1 MTEDAAKT
9 FDPKGPLDPSRALVP
24 AVVRVN
30 THLVKRGFWPKIRR
44 LARRIPFA
52 EDAVALWFCA
62 RDAATPT
69 GTKAMLMAALAYFVV
84 PTDVLPDWF
93 AGLGFT
99 DDAAVIA
106 AAIGLAGRAIKPAHR
121 EAAKA
126 LLDRFVAED

>member
-1 MTEDAAKT
+1 MTKAAKG
-9 FDPKGPLDPSRALVP
+9 FDPNGPLDPSRALVP
-24 AVVRVN
+24 AVIRVN
-30 THLVKRGFWPKIRR
+30 TETVRRGFWPKVTR
-44 LARRIPFA
+44 LAGRIPFA
-52 EDAVALWFCA
+52 NDAVALWFTA
-62 RDAATPT
+62 RDASTPI

-106 AAIGLAGRAIKPAHR
+106 AAIGIAGRAIKPAHR

-126 LLDRFVAED
+126 LLDRLSRD

>member
-1 MTEDAAKT
+1 MAGGDAKG
-9 FDPKGPLDPSRALVP
+9 FDPQGPLDPGRALVP

-30 THLVKRGFWPKIRR
+30 TQIVRRGFWPKIRK
-44 LARRIPFA
+44 LARSIPFA
-52 EDAVALWFCA
+52 DDAVALWFCA

-69 GTKAMLMAALAYFVV
+69 GTKAMLAAALAYFVL

-106 AAIGLAGRAIKPAHR
+106 AAVGLAGRAIKPAHR
-121 EAAKA
+121 QAAKA
-126 LLDRFVAED
+126 LLDRFAASD

>member
-1 MTEDAAKT
+1 MAAKG
-9 FDPKGPLDPSRALVP
+9 FDPNGPLDPSRALVP

-30 THLVKRGFWPKIRR
+30 TQTVRRGFWPKIRK
-44 LARRIPFA
+44 LAPRIPFA
-52 EDAVALWFCA
+52 GDAVALWFCA

-93 AGLGFT
+93 VGLGFT

-106 AAIGLAGRAIKPAHR
+106 AAIGIAGRAIKPVHR

-126 LLDRFVAED
+126 LLARMAED

>member
-1 MTEDAAKT
+1 MTKAAKG
-9 FDPKGPLDPSRALVP
+9 FDPNGPLDPSRALVP

-30 THLVKRGFWPKIRR
+30 TQTVKRGFWPKIRK
-44 LARRIPFA
+44 LAPRIPFA
-52 EDAVALWFCA
+52 GDAVALWFCA
-62 RDAATPT
+62 RDTATPA

-93 AGLGFT
+93 VGLGFT

-106 AAIGLAGRAIKPAHR
+106 AAIGIAGRAIKPAHR

-126 LLDRFVAED
+126 LLARLAED